1 MRRLGALD
9 SLFLA
14 LESADH
20 PLHTMAVLVLDPATI
35 PDGYDFER
43 MRAFVASRLPA
54 IPPLRRRLV
63 AVPFGIGRPAW
74 AEADVDIA
82 KHVHRVQLENVSLA
96 HVMRFAAALDER
108 PLDRSRPLWDMY
120 FVEGLDDGSVA
131 LVAKVHHALM
141 DGVGGMEFMAS
152 MFSTEPEPSPVV
164 PVVAAREH
172 TPRPVEMFARALPDV
187 AAIPFRAARALV
199 DSARGLWRSRLTIG
213 RNASIGAPRVRW
225 NDPLSARRSATI
237 TALPLADVK
246 AVAHAAGATV
256 NDVILAVIGGACRAY
271 LDERNQ
277 LPDASLVAAVP
288 VSLHGAGVVDDT
300 NAVSLM
306 FTKIGTD
313 IEDPAA
319 RLAVVHEAAINAK
332 RLHEAVGG
340 DTLRSWL
347 AVAGPLLFST
357 VGRIYLEL
365 GLTAYTP
372 PFVDLLISNVPGPP
386 VTLYFGGAQLRGLYP
401 LGPIYDGVGLNVT
414 VVSSADT
421 IGFGFVT
428 CPDVLTDVDALAT
441 GVCDAFVALRAE
453 TVQATATSRPA

>member
-35 PDGYDFER
+35 PDGYDFGR

-63 AVPFGIGRPAW
+63 GVPFGIGRPSW
-74 AEADVDIA
+74 VEADVEIA
-82 KHVHRVQLENVSLA
+82 KHVHRVQLDRVSLA
-96 HVMRFAAALDER
+96 HVMRFAAALDEQ

-141 DGVGGMEFMAS
+141 DGVGGMEFMAN
-152 MFSTEPEPSPVV
+152 MFSTDPEPAPVV
-164 PVVAAREH
+164 PVVIAPERM
-172 TPRPVEMFARALPDV
+172 PRPIEMFARGLPDV
-187 AAIPFRAARALV
+187 AAIPFRATRALIE
-199 DSARGLWRSRLTIG
+199 SARGLWRSRLAIG
-213 RNASIGAPRVRW
+213 RGASIGAPRVRW

-237 TALPLADVK
+237 TELPLADVK
-246 AVAHAAGATV
+246 AVAHATEATV
-256 NDVILAVIGGACRAY
+256 NDVILSVLGGACREY
-271 LDERNQ
+271 LGERNQ
-277 LPDASLVAAVP
+277 LPETSLVAAVP
-288 VSLHGAGVVDDT
+288 VSLHDAGVTDYT
-300 NAVSLM
+300 NAVSLL

-313 IEDPAA
+313 IEEPAA
-319 RLAVVHEAAINAK
+319 RLAAVHEAAINAK

-340 DTLRSWL
+340 DTLTSWL

-357 VGRIYLEL
+357 VSRIYLEL

-372 PFVDLLISNVPGPP
+372 PLVDLLISNVPGPP
-386 VTLYFGGAQLRGLYP
+386 VALYFGGARLRGLYP
-401 LGPIYDGVGLNVT
+401 LGPIYDGIGLNVT

-428 CPDVLTDVDALAT
+428 CPDVLADVDALAT
-441 GVCDAFVALRAE
+441 GVRTAFDALRAE
-453 TVQATATSRPA
+453 TIPATATSRPA